1 MDKKRATKS
10 TAVARSVPRTSGYA
24 TRGHCSL
31 SSKWPYTLVH
41 SSYRETGRT
50 DLVEFFDPRSKDG
63 LDPGSRWHD
72 PEMLVGITF
81 DLTTP
86 QNRRSE
92 YRVFLSTSDVSRLVN
107 WLRSTQ
113 RDESESIIF

>member
-1 MDKKRATKS
+1 MDKRATKK
-10 TAVARSVPRTSGYA
+10 TAVAGSGPRTSGYA

-31 SSKWPYTLVH
+31 YAKWPYTLVH

-50 DLVEFFDPRSKDG
+50 DLVDFFDPRKKDA
-63 LDPGSRWHD
+63 LEAGSRWHD

-92 YRVFLSTSDVSRLVN
+92 YRVFLSSSDVSRLVN

-113 RDESESIIF
+113 RDESEGLIF

>member
-1 MDKKRATKS
+1 
-10 TAVARSVPRTSGYA
+10 
-24 TRGHCSL
+24 
-31 SSKWPYTLVH
+31 
-41 SSYRETGRT
+41 
-50 DLVEFFDPRSKDG
+50 
-63 LDPGSRWHD
+63 
-72 PEMLVGITF
+72 LVGITF

-92 YRVFLSTSDVSRLVN
+92 YRVFLPTSDVSRLVN